1 MSIFLI
7 FAFTSEILY
16 HMHSRLL
23 TIVALTVLTL
33 TQFHAAAQD
42 DWANIGR
49 YAQANS
55 EVTVQPKAVFMG
67 DSITQC
73 WWDADQNFFTSN
85 NFLCRGIS
93 GQTTSHMLVRM
104 RKDVVDH
111 HPKYVVILAGTNDIA
126 KNNGFIEV
134 DDIYGNIVS
143 MCEIAKANKVK
154 PVICSVLP
162 VKQYKWRPEVTDC
175 AERII
180 KLNAMLEDYA
190 QASKCIYV
198 DYHSVMKDD
207 ENGLPEKW
215 SYDGVHLNGDGYDV
229 IEKIILD
236 ILK

>member
-1 MSIFLI
+1 MKKMLVAFL
-7 FAFTSEILY
+7 A
-16 HMHSRLL
+16 
-23 TIVALTVLTL
+23 ALVLSGT
-33 TQFHAAAQD
+33 HATAQD
-42 DWANIGR
+42 DWANLGR

-73 WWDADQNFFTSN
+73 WWDADPNFFTSN

-104 RKDVVDH
+104 RKDVVAL

-162 VKQYKWRPEVTDC
+162 VKQYKWRKEVTDC
-175 AERII
+175 ADRII
-180 KLNAMLEDYA
+180 RLNAMLKEYA
-190 QASKCIYV
+190 EKNKCMSI
-198 DYHSVMKDD
+198 
-207 ENGLPEKW
+207 
-215 SYDGVHLNGDGYDV
+215 
-229 IEKIILD
+229 IILQ
-236 ILK
+236 

>member
-1 MSIFLI
+1 MRRYLLLI
-7 FAFTSEILY
+7 LTCILLFQQA
-16 HMHSRLL
+16 H
-23 TIVALTVLTL
+23 
-33 TQFHAAAQD
+33 AQD

-55 EVTVQPKAVFMG
+55 EMTVRPKAVFMG

-73 WWDADQNFFTSN
+73 WYDADPSFFNDN
-85 NFLCRGIS
+85 NFACRGIS

-104 RKDVVDH
+104 RKDVVDL

-162 VKQYKWRPEVTDC
+162 VKLYKWRPEVTDC

-180 KLNAMLEDYA
+180 RLNAMLEDYA
-190 QASKCIYV
+190 KASRCIYV

-207 ENGLPEKW
+207 ENGLPQKW

-236 ILK
+236 TLK

>member
-1 MSIFLI
+1 MQMRRCLLLI
-7 FAFTSEILY
+7 LIGILLSGQS
-16 HMHSRLL
+16 H
-23 TIVALTVLTL
+23 
-33 TQFHAAAQD
+33 AQD

-55 EVTVQPKAVFMG
+55 EMTVRPKAVFMG

-73 WWDADQNFFTSN
+73 WYDADPSFFNDN
-85 NFLCRGIS
+85 NFACRGIS

-104 RKDVVDH
+104 RKDVVNL

-180 KLNAMLEDYA
+180 KLNAMLEEYA
-190 QASKCIYV
+190 KEHKCIYV
-198 DYHSVMKDD
+198 DYHSVMKDA
-207 ENGLPEKW
+207 ENGLPEKY

-236 ILK
+236 VLK

>member
-1 MSIFLI
+1 MRRYLLLI
-7 FAFTSEILY
+7 LTCILLFQQA
-16 HMHSRLL
+16 H
-23 TIVALTVLTL
+23 
-33 TQFHAAAQD
+33 AQD

-55 EVTVQPKAVFMG
+55 GMTVRPKAVFMG

-73 WWDADQNFFTSN
+73 WYDADPSFFNDN
-85 NFLCRGIS
+85 NFACRGIS

-104 RKDVVDH
+104 RKDVVDL

-180 KLNAMLEDYA
+180 RLNAMLEDYA
-190 QASKCIYV
+190 KASRCIYV

-207 ENGLPEKW
+207 ENGLPQKW

-236 ILK
+236 TLK

>member
-1 MSIFLI
+1 MRRYLLLI
-7 FAFTSEILY
+7 LTCILLFQQA
-16 HMHSRLL
+16 H
-23 TIVALTVLTL
+23 
-33 TQFHAAAQD
+33 AQD

-55 EVTVQPKAVFMG
+55 EMTVRPKAVFMG

-73 WWDADQNFFTSN
+73 WYDADPSFFNDN
-85 NFLCRGIS
+85 NFACRGIS

-104 RKDVVDH
+104 RKDVVDL

-180 KLNAMLEDYA
+180 RLNAMLEDYA
-190 QASKCIYV
+190 KASRCIYV

-207 ENGLPEKW
+207 ENGLPQKW

-229 IEKIILD
+229 IEKITLD
-236 ILK
+236 TLK